1 MEKIRIKG
9 SSKLYEIQS
18 IQKIQE
24 HILRITFTGGGPS
37 KWDDITIFTAGG
49 IECATLSGW
58 TTLYRDEGQTV
69 YLSDDGSVYQE
80 PNPDSGE
87 VLPPE
92 PYVPTLAELQTAKRQ
107 EISRACE
114 QIIYSGVD
122 VTLTDGSTE
131 HFSLTEHDQL
141 NLFGKQVQL
150 AARAEQLEYHSDGQ
164 PCRYYSAADMQ
175 TIITAAMQHVSY
187 HTTYCNAVNMWIAGC
202 GSAEEVQAI
211 YYGAVVPAEYQSDVL
226 KAYIASM
233 KESAGDENAQAAE

>member
-1 MEKIRIKG
+1 MEKIKVKG
-9 SSKLYEIQS
+9 KLYEIRS
-18 IQKIQE
+18 IQTIEPHVLQ
-24 HILRITFTGGGPS
+24 IVFTGTPPT
-37 KWDDITIFTAGG
+37 KWNGDIVLYTAGD
-49 IECATLSGW
+49 IECATLTGW
-58 TTLYRDEGQTV
+58 ITVYRDEGQTV
-69 YLSDDGSVYQE
+69 YLSDDSSVYQT
-80 PNPDSGE
+80 PDPDTGGE
-87 VLPPE
+87 ILPPE
-92 PYVPTLAELQTAKRQ
+92 PYVPTLEELQAAKKR
-107 EISRACE
+107 EISQACE
-114 QIIYSGVD
+114 NAIYSGVD
-122 VTLTDGSTE
+122 VKLSDGSTE

-150 AARAEQLEYHSDGQ
+150 AAGAEQLEYHSDGQ

-202 GSAEEVQAI
+202 ESAEEVQAI

>member
-1 MEKIRIKG
+1 M
-9 SSKLYEIQS
+9 
-18 IQKIQE
+18 
-24 HILRITFTGGGPS
+24 
-37 KWDDITIFTAGG
+37 
-49 IECATLSGW
+49 
-58 TTLYRDEGQTV
+58 
-69 YLSDDGSVYQE
+69 YQE

-150 AARAEQLEYHSDGQ
+150 AAGAEQLEYHSDGQ